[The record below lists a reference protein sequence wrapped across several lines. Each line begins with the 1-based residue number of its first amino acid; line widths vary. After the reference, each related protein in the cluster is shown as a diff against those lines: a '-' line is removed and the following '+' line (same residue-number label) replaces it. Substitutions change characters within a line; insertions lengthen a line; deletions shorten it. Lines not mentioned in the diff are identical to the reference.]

1 MGDNDKL
8 RLFRSPN
15 RREVRCAEING
26 KGWVAAIDICR
37 GMGLGFS
44 GVSNAVHNNSNLNPA
59 NSMVLDR
66 YRMERMQKDA
76 GWYIPGKL
84 KFVNIP
90 GARLVAEKAK
100 SEEAKEFMTWLMT
113 EVFPAMNPQFPAVN
127 SADIIDR
134 NAARVAAEQ
143 EALKQNHM
151 QIFKHPDFGDVRVVD
166 VDGEPWFVGKDV
178 ATILGY
184 AKPLNALAAHIDEDD
199 SLKRGLTDKMG
210 RKQDTILINESGL
223 YSLVLSSKLPQAK
236 AFKRW
241 VTAEVLPSLRKYGA
255 YVVPSELKKAI
266 EDPEYM
272 QHLLKLIRDDQIK
285 QHVITADI
293 CKQDREYAEWA
304 RSVVGS
310 LLGQIVS
317 YCPTMTYS
325 EVVEE
330 TFQKL
335 FASTMFDVREERK
348 KFMGKQ
354 AEAAVVNGILVN
366 DLDFSVPA
374 FYVIYKD
381 EEIRRKYVLILAD
394 TLSKAQARQLDRLLR

>member
-1 MGDNDKL
+1 MGDKL
-8 RLFRSPN
+8 ILFRSPKFGK
-15 RREVRCAEING
+15 VRGAEING
-26 KGWVAAIDICR
+26 KGWVAAVDICR
-37 GMGLGFS
+37 AIGFNS
-44 GVSNAVHNNSNLNPA
+44 NEEQNAVRNNPNLNPA
-59 NSMVLDR
+59 NTLVLSWH
-66 YRMERMQKDA
+66 RMAPMEKDM
-76 GWYIPGKL
+76 GWYVPSQL

-90 GARLVAEKAK
+90 GARLVAEKAN
-100 SEEAKEFMTWLMT
+100 SEEAKEFMTWLMS
-113 EVFPAMNPQFPAVN
+113 EVFPAMNPQLPAVN

-134 NAARVAAEQ
+134 NTARVAAEQ
-143 EALKQNHM
+143 ESLKRDHM
-151 QIFKHPDFGDVRVVD
+151 QIFKHPDFGDVRVID

-178 ATILGY
+178 AVALGY
-184 AKPLNALAAHIDEDD
+184 AKPENALSTHVEQEDKTTTLIQGNG
-199 SLKRGLTDKMG
+199 SNYKSKT
-210 RKQDTILINESGL
+210 TIINESGL

-293 CKQDREYAEWA
+293 CKQDKEYAEWA

-374 FYVIYKD
+374 FYVIYQD